1 MLQSTKR
8 QLEISELRT
17 QIRGWD
23 VDAGDAEEL
32 GKLEK
37 RHAAL
42 EVQFRTALR
51 EEGEIEQRTETVVD
65 AETRELDGIRDKARV
80 GNYLAAALEMR
91 AADGVEREF
100 NAALKIAPNKFP
112 LELLAPLEVEQRAA
126 IDGDPAASPRSWLDR
141 LFATSAASRVGVTFS
156 PVAPGI
162 STHPVTTGGVSG
174 AQRARTQSTTTT
186 ASTISVIEAKPKRAA
201 VRTIFSA
208 EDSLRMPGLESAL
221 TRDIR
226 ASLMDSVD
234 KAVFSGD
241 AGASGTEA
249 DITGLQTAT
258 NVIERTLSQAHKIK
272 SSETL
277 AEFAALIDGKHASSI
292 EDLRVVS
299 SVGANSLW
307 MTTIPNSAVSN
318 ETLAQFLRA
327 SGLSWMVRADIDTN
341 TANGDFG
348 AFMGRGRGIEG
359 AGVAAVWGA
368 GELIRDPYTE
378 ADSGEVV
385 LTLNYFWDLV
395 IARPTQFARVKFVS

>member
-17 QIRGWD
+17 QIRDWD
-23 VDAGDAEEL
+23 LDAGDADGL

-42 EVQFRTALR
+42 EVQFRTALK
-51 EEGEIEQRTETVVD
+51 EEGEIEDRSETVVD
-65 AETRELDGIRDKARV
+65 AETREIDSIRDKARV

-91 AADGVEREF
+91 SADGAEREF
-100 NAALKIAPNKFP
+100 NEALKIPGNKFP
-112 LELLAPLEVEQRAA
+112 LELLAPREVEQRAA
-126 IDGDPAASPRSWLDR
+126 IDGDPSASPRSWLDR
-141 LFATSAASRVGVTFS
+141 LFATSAASRIGITFS
-156 PVAPGI
+156 PVASGV
-162 STHPVTTGGVSG
+162 SSHPVTTGGVSG

-186 ASTISVIEAKPKRAA
+186 ASTVSVIEAKPKRNA
-201 VRTIFSA
+201 VRTIFSI
-208 EDSLRMPGLESAL
+208 EDAARMPGLESAL

-234 KAVFSGD
+234 KAVFEGD
-241 AGASGTEA
+241 AGGTGTEA
-249 DITGLQTAT
+249 DITGLQTGT
-258 NVIERTLSQAHKIK
+258 NVVEATITQANKVK
-272 SSETL
+272 GAETL
-277 AEFAALIDGKHASSI
+277 TAFAGLIDGKHASSI
-292 EDLRVVS
+292 EELRIVS
-299 SVGANSLW
+299 SVGASTLWLTTVINS
-307 MTTIPNSAVSN
+307 SADN
-318 ETLAQFLRA
+318 MTLAQFLRA

-348 AFMGRGRGIEG
+348 AFLGRGRGIEG

-385 LTLNYFWDLV
+385 LTLNYLWDFV
-395 IARPTQFARVKFVS
+395 IARPTQFARIKFVS

>member
-8 QLEISELRT
+8 QLEISELRQ
-17 QIRGWD
+17 QIRDWD
-23 VDAGDAEEL
+23 LDAGDADGL

-42 EVQFRTALR
+42 EVQFRTALK
-51 EEGEIEQRTETVVD
+51 EEGEIEDRTETVVD
-65 AETRELDGIRDKARV
+65 AETREIDSIRDKARV

-91 AADGVEREF
+91 SADSAEREF
-100 NAALKIAPNKFP
+100 NEALKIPGNKFP
-112 LELLAPLEVEQRAA
+112 LELLAPREVEQRAA

-141 LFATSAASRVGVTFS
+141 LFATSAASRVGVTFA
-156 PVAPGI
+156 PVAPGV
-162 STHPVTTGGVSG
+162 STHPVTTGGASG
-174 AQRARTQSTTTT
+174 SQRARAESKGTVATTV
-186 ASTISVIEAKPKRAA
+186 SVIEARPKRNAI
-201 VRTIFSA
+201 RTIFSI
-208 EDSLRMPGLESAL
+208 EDAQRMPGLESAL

-241 AGASGTEA
+241 AGASGSDA
-249 DITGLQTAT
+249 DIIGLQSGTD
-258 NVIERTLSQAHKIK
+258 VVERSITQANKVK
-272 SSETL
+272 GSETL
-277 AEFAALIDGKHASSI
+277 TAFAGLIDGKHASSV

-299 SVGANSLW
+299 SVGANTLW
-307 MTTIPNSAVSN
+307 MTRVINSSIDN
-318 ETLAQFLRA
+318 QTLAQFLRA

-348 AFMGRGRGIEG
+348 AYMGRGRGIEG

-378 ADSGEVV
+378 ADSGE
-385 LTLNYFWDLV
+385 
-395 IARPTQFARVKFVS
+395 IVSDFELISGIW

>member
-17 QIRGWD
+17 QIRDWD
-23 VDAGDAEEL
+23 LDAGDADGL

-42 EVQFRTALR
+42 EVQFRTALK

-65 AETRELDGIRDKARV
+65 AETREIDSIRDKARV

-91 AADGVEREF
+91 SADGAEREF
-100 NAALKIAPNKFP
+100 NEALKIPGNKFP
-112 LELLAPLEVEQRAA
+112 LELLAPRQVEERAA
-126 IDGDPAASPRSWLDR
+126 IDGETNASPRSWLDR
-141 LFATSAASRVGVTFS
+141 LFATSAASRIGITFA

-186 ASTISVIEAKPKRAA
+186 ASTVSVIEAKPKRNS

-208 EDSLRMPGLESAL
+208 EDSLRMPGLEEAL
-221 TRDIR
+221 RRDIR
-226 ASLMDSVD
+226 SSLMDAVEL
-234 KAVFSGD
+234 AVFEGD
-241 AGASGTEA
+241 TGGTGTEA
-249 DITGLQTAT
+249 DITGLQTAS
-258 NVIERTLSQAHKIK
+258 NVIERTITQSNKVK

-299 SVGANSLW
+299 SVGANTLW
-307 MTTIPNSAVSN
+307 MTTIPNSAASN
-318 ETLAQFLRA
+318 QTLAQFLRA

-348 AFMGRGRGIEG
+348 AFLGRGRGIEG

-378 ADSGEVV
+378 ADSGRSG

-395 IARPTQFARVKFVS
+395 IARPTQFARIKFVS